1 MRGLISLIGHTHI
14 DVAWLWQLKDTVR
27 KCGHTFSSMLRLM
40 EEYPDFIFTCSQMQL
55 LDYTKR
61 YYPKLFEQIKK
72 RAAEG
77 RWENVG
83 SMWVESDCNVTSGE
97 SIVRQVLYGAM
108 FEKENFGTHSTV
120 AWLPDTFSFQPN
132 IPQILRRCGITGF
145 YTYKIHWCRKTV
157 FPYNVFRWRGI
168 DGSEVTSA
176 VTLERNSYLG
186 NPLPDELRLAKE
198 HNPQEGRFENLI
210 YPYGWGDGGG
220 GPTADMIENSHRLA
234 DFPGLPRSE
243 FIRADKY
250 FERLSSKNDE
260 LPRYF
265 GELYVENHRGTMT
278 SQGKAKRSN
287 RVAETGCQSDEKLA
301 VLAELL
307 GHKPDWSVMS
317 DCWKRV
323 LTMQFHDILP
333 GSSINAVYTEDS
345 AENYAAIDKARA
357 DFIASTGLESG
368 KDMILAVNTLS
379 WERNALCEYSA
390 GHELPESTV
399 VADSNGNIITTVLLG
414 DRKTLLFRA
423 EFPALGAKAFKVSE
437 GTARVERNAEIHEVV
452 DGLSVEMTLCRA
464 VIDRLG
470 RLVSLYDKRADRQ
483 VLRDIGNDIRLFID
497 GPQFEDAWNLYPE
510 YADREVQC
518 GWKTSLSVIENNALR
533 TVIRVDKSIDGCEII
548 QDIVFGTDSAMTEFR
563 TKINWSLHH
572 RILRVYFPMNIMAQN
587 AAYETGFGT
596 FFRPTVPSC

>member
-14 DVAWLWQLKDTVR
+14 D
-27 KCGHTFSSMLRLM
+27 
-40 EEYPDFIFTCSQMQL
+40 
-55 LDYTKR
+55 
-61 YYPKLFEQIKK
+61 
-72 RAAEG
+72 
-77 RWENVG
+77 
-83 SMWVESDCNVTSGE
+83 
-97 SIVRQVLYGAM
+97 
-108 FEKENFGTHSTV
+108 V

-176 VTLERNSYLG
+176 VTLERNGYLG

-210 YPYGWGDGGG
+210 YPS
-220 GPTADMIENSHRLA
+220 ADMIENSHRLA
-234 DFPGLPRSE
+234 DFPGLPRTE

-307 GHKPDWSVMS
+307 RHKPDWSVMS

-390 GHELPESTV
+390 GHELPESAV
-399 VADSNGNIITTVLLG
+399 VADSDGNIIPTVLLG

-437 GTARVERNAEIHEVV
+437 GTARVERNSEIHEVV
-452 DGLSVEMTLCRA
+452 DGLSVETTLCRA

-483 VLRDIGNDIRLFID
+483 VLRDIGNDIRPFID
-497 GPQFEDAWNLYPE
+497 GPQFEDA
-510 YADREVQC
+510 
-518 GWKTSLSVIENNALR
+518 
-533 TVIRVDKSIDGCEII
+533 
-548 QDIVFGTDSAMTEFR
+548 
-563 TKINWSLHH
+563 
-572 RILRVYFPMNIMAQN
+572 
-587 AAYETGFGT
+587 
-596 FFRPTVPSC
+596 